1 MPTHAELSALTSALD
16 ELTMR
21 LTGLAEAA
29 DARHHEE
36 LAAELYGVERSLQ
49 GALRR
54 LRRVVDT
61 EERRRA

>member
-1 MPTHAELSALTSALD
+1 MPSHAELSALTSSLD
-16 ELTMR
+16 ELTAR
-21 LTGLAEAA
+21 LTALAESA
-29 DARHHEE
+29 DGRQQAE

-61 EERRRA
+61 EDRRRS